1 MLNLRR
7 SIFITFISTNI
18 STIIQFGVTV
28 ILSRL
33 LTPSEVGIFSV
44 TAVLISIISVFRDFG
59 VSSYL
64 QQERNLTPEKARSA
78 FGLLLTTSWL
88 LAGFTYFS
96 RGYIASY
103 CNQPGIAEILTVLC
117 ISFTLVPFAAYF
129 FAILNRN
136 LQAGKQ
142 AYVNVFSSIAYAIT
156 CITLANLGF
165 SYMALAWANVA
176 NISVCILIYL
186 FIRPKE
192 FSFVPKFS
200 GWMVPIK
207 FGSGAIAGNL
217 LTNINLAIPDLVLGK
232 ISDMHSVGLYSRANG
247 LVGIFQQ
254 VAGPTITYNTIPF
267 LSKNHH
273 DNVPLAPILSKATS
287 YLTGVAWPAFI
298 VTVIF
303 AEEIIRF
310 LYGAQWIAAA
320 PIAGLIALQTM
331 VRFGYSLNQSALLAI
346 GRPYLSVFP
355 SGASILARIGIVIA
369 FGANDLM
376 TFAIALCVA
385 DIATVVVPAFL
396 MSKYMGFTLRH
407 SIGAHWP
414 SILLGFGCIVVTLL
428 LKLIIP
434 ANWSDL
440 LKLILVAV
448 VLIPTWFTLMISI
461 RHPLC
466 QELPSIL
473 HKFFPV
479 SFANKLINYIN
490 PAH

>member
-1 MLNLRR
+1 M
-7 SIFITFISTNI
+7 
-18 STIIQFGVTV
+18 
-28 ILSRL
+28 
-33 LTPSEVGIFSV
+33 
-44 TAVLISIISVFRDFG
+44 
-59 VSSYL
+59 
-64 QQERNLTPEKARSA
+64 TPEKARSA

-103 CNQPGIAEILTVLC
+103 YNQPGIAEILTVLC

-310 LYGAQWIAAA
+310 LYGAQW
-320 PIAGLIALQTM
+320 
-331 VRFGYSLNQSALLAI
+331 
-346 GRPYLSVFP
+346 
-355 SGASILARIGIVIA
+355 
-369 FGANDLM
+369 
-376 TFAIALCVA
+376 
-385 DIATVVVPAFL
+385 
-396 MSKYMGFTLRH
+396 
-407 SIGAHWP
+407 
-414 SILLGFGCIVVTLL
+414 
-428 LKLIIP
+428 
-434 ANWSDL
+434 
-440 LKLILVAV
+440 
-448 VLIPTWFTLMISI
+448 
-461 RHPLC
+461 
-466 QELPSIL
+466 
-473 HKFFPV
+473 
-479 SFANKLINYIN
+479 
-490 PAH
+490 